1 MLREEGARNTGSKLL
16 LMISQGKVIWGGV
29 KKVNEERYV

>member
-16 LMISQGKVIWGGV
+16 LMISQGKVIWGGG
-29 KKVNEERYV
+29 EESE